1 VRFLAQT
8 YIWIFR
14 GIPVLVVLMFV
25 FYGFPTFGVVLSPFV
40 AGVIGMSITSTA
52 YEAEIFRAGLNAVP
66 LGQAE
71 AGHAIGMARI
81 QVFRRVVLPQAWR
94 ISVPPYINQAIII
107 VQSSAQVSVIAVADI
122 TMNATLIYSA
132 NFKPV
137 IVLGTAAVLYLFLSS
152 VLNVGQRLIE
162 RRLMRYS
169 IV

>member
-1 VRFLAQT
+1 
-8 YIWIFR
+8 
-14 GIPVLVVLMFV
+14 
-25 FYGFPTFGVVLSPFV
+25 
-40 AGVIGMSITSTA
+40 
-52 YEAEIFRAGLNAVP
+52 
-66 LGQAE
+66 
-71 AGHAIGMARI
+71 MARI